1 MGSHEGRLGIDTRY
15 RLSNL
20 CMFRAYYVFFS
31 LRIVYVYRYGKHIY
45 IYMYIY
51 IYSDNYSVCV
61 CVRMPVRPISGAS
74 LIFEQAVSKDGMS
87 ASGRWTVLCFT
98 DEVLSCSTC

>member
-1 MGSHEGRLGIDTRY
+1 M
-15 RLSNL
+15 
-20 CMFRAYYVFFS
+20 CVFS
-31 LRIVYVYRYGKHIY
+31 LRIVYVYRYGKQY
-45 IYMYIY
+45 IYMCVY

-61 CVRMPVRPISGAS
+61 CVRMPVRPISGAR